1 MSKADEM
8 FENLGYI
15 KQEEIFENEIE
26 TIEYRKTVKDDIY
39 EEIAKIIEFNNPKI
53 YKHPIMNL
61 VKILKNVYQ
70 ESNVDLSL
78 QEIQAIN
85 EKVKELGWLDE

>member
-8 FENLGYI
+8 FEKLGYI
-15 KQEEIFENEIE
+15 KKEEKFENEID

-39 EEIAKIIEFNNPKI
+39 EEVVKIIEFNNPKF

-61 VKILKNVYQ
+61 AKILKNVYR

-78 QEIQAIN
+78 KEVQAICL
-85 EKVKELGWLDE
+85 KCQELGCLQ